1 MNRAGSRF
9 ACSIRRGATVATL
22 DSAGTL
28 EARARAEEDR
38 VLTET
43 AAPKGSTRQLNI
55 LLTEDNPVN
64 RVLAQKILQ
73 KQGHTVTSA
82 NNGRE
87 AVQLWEQNRS
97 RQFDLIL
104 MDVQMPEMDGLQA
117 TGYIRNR
124 EKESGAHIPIVA
136 MTAHAMKGDRERCLE
151 GGMDGYISK
160 PITPAGLAR
169 AIEEAV
175 PALTREAAALNTEAQ
190 GEKMDEELLAR
201 FGGDA
206 GLLRELAELFIQSCP
221 KMLEDIRDAV
231 QKRDA
236 KALERAAHS
245 LKGCVGNF
253 FSHGA
258 RETAQ
263 RLELLGKSGDLS
275 GAEELARILEEQVA
289 EFNRVLARN
298 IEAVHEAH

>member
-1 MNRAGSRF
+1 
-9 ACSIRRGATVATL
+9 
-22 DSAGTL
+22 
-28 EARARAEEDR
+28 
-38 VLTET
+38 
-43 AAPKGSTRQLNI
+43 
-55 LLTEDNPVN
+55 
-64 RVLAQKILQ
+64 
-73 KQGHTVTSA
+73 
-82 NNGRE
+82 
-87 AVQLWEQNRS
+87 
-97 RQFDLIL
+97 
-104 MDVQMPEMDGLQA
+104 
-117 TGYIRNR
+117 
-124 EKESGAHIPIVA
+124 
-136 MTAHAMKGDRERCLE
+136 
-151 GGMDGYISK
+151 
-160 PITPAGLAR
+160 
-169 AIEEAV
+169 
-175 PALTREAAALNTEAQ
+175 
-190 GEKMDEELLAR
+190 MDEELLAR